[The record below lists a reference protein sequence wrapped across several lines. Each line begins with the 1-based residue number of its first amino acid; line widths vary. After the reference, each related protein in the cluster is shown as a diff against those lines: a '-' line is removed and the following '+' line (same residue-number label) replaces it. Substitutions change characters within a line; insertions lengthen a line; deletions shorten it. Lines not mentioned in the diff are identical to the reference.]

1 MAAVLHRRQDIQM
14 ANTTISIPVDEAT
27 ALAYSQASAEEQRK
41 IQILL
46 RLRAY
51 ELFTQADTSLQQIM
65 DEIGEKAE
73 ARGLTPEILETLLSD
88 V

>member
-1 MAAVLHRRQDIQM
+1 M

>member
-1 MAAVLHRRQDIQM
+1 M
-14 ANTTISIPVDEAT
+14 ANTTISIPVDEAM

-46 RLRAY
+46 RLRAC
-51 ELFTQADTSLQQIM
+51 ELFTQGDTSLQQIM

-73 ARGLTPEILETLLSD
+73 AQGLTPEILETLLSD